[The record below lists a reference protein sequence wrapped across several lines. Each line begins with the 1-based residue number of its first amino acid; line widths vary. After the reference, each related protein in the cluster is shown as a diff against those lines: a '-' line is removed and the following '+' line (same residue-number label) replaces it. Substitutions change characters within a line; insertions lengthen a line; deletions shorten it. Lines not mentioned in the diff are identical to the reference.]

1 MIYNYTKVSSHVF
14 FLTSSFKVAMTE
26 SRYYDMDFSELTKI
40 IFSRIQK
47 AEPDNVIKIMGCI
60 FLKEPG
66 EQEMIQLAFGPE
78 ATLLSKIADS
88 KAMLGILS
96 PTSATASSQIQSI
109 SDHQYASSFPPG
121 SRSFS
126 SPATFHPYWDPQNST
141 SDHHSTIQSLDF
153 ALGDDYCLHNQGQV
167 LSMDDPLEPNNPIGN
182 YYYQDACLSSRINR
196 RSPSL
201 PEFPIKSCHYF
212 YKGYCKHGANCRYFH
227 GPPFPDG
234 YTSHVFNPN
243 MNELGNDDNGFL
255 PGSLEKLE
263 MEIAELLRSR
273 RGMPVSIASL
283 PMLYYEKYGRNLQAD
298 GYLTESQRHGKAG
311 FSLTKLLARLKN
323 SIRLVDR

>member
-1 MIYNYTKVSSHVF
+1 
-14 FLTSSFKVAMTE
+14 
-26 SRYYDMDFSELTKI
+26 MDFPELTKI

-88 KAMLGILS
+88 KAMLGIIS
-96 PTSATASSQIQSI
+96 PKSVTASDQMQTI
-109 SDHQYASSFPPG
+109 SENQYASFAPG

-126 SPATFHPYWDPQNST
+126 SPATFHSCWGVKNSASGDHTMSQNL
-141 SDHHSTIQSLDF
+141 DLSL
-153 ALGDDYCLHNQGQV
+153 GEDYCLHNQSQF
-167 LSMDDPLEPNNPIGN
+167 LSLDEQLEPTNMMGS
-182 YYYQDACLSSRINR
+182 YYYQDPGWSSRTNR

-201 PEFPIKSCHYF
+201 PDFPIKACHYF
-212 YKGYCKHGANCRYFH
+212 YRGYCKHGATCRYSH
-227 GPPFPDG
+227 GSSFANG
-234 YTSHVFNPN
+234 YTSQVVSPN
-243 MNELGNDDNGFL
+243 MNEFGKEDHGFS
-255 PGSLEKLE
+255 PRSLEKLE

-273 RGMPVSIASL
+273 RGIPVSIASL
-283 PMLYYEKYGRNLQAD
+283 PMLYFEKYGRNIQAE
-298 GYLTESQRHGKAG
+298 GYLTESQRHGKTG

-323 SIRLVDR
+323 SIRLIDR

>member
-1 MIYNYTKVSSHVF
+1 MMYNYTKVSSYVF

-26 SRYYDMDFSELTKI
+26 SSYYDMDFSELTKI

-88 KAMLGILS
+88 KAVLGILS
-96 PTSATASSQIQSI
+96 PKSATASSQVQSI
-109 SDHQYASSFPPG
+109 SDHQYASSFPHG
-121 SRSFS
+121 IRSFS
-126 SPATFHPYWDPQNST
+126 SPASFHTYWDQQNTS
-141 SDHHSTIQSLDF
+141 SDHYSTFQSLNF
-153 ALGDDYCLHNQGQV
+153 VLGEDYSLHNQGQF
-167 LSMDDPLEPNNPIGN
+167 LSMDDPLEPTNLVGN
-182 YYYQDACLSSRINR
+182 YYYQDTCLSSRMTR

-201 PEFPIKSCHYF
+201 PEFPIKACHYF

-227 GPPFPDG
+227 EPPFPDG
-234 YTSHVFNPN
+234 YTSQAFNPN
-243 MNELGNDDNGFL
+243 MIELGNEDNGFS

-263 MEIAELLRSR
+263 MEITELLRLR

-283 PMLYYEKYGRNLQAD
+283 PMLYYEKYGRNLQAE

-311 FSLTKLLARLKN
+311 FSLTKLLARLRN
-323 SIRLVDR
+323 SIHLIDR